1 MNVFVTGIGSFVGNL
16 LAHHLRACGHRV
28 GGSTRSPAPES
39 NLHRLVLGETCD
51 EEIFRGQDVVIH
63 AAWDLESPTPLFNV
77 DATRHIVDAAR
88 QMGVK
93 RQVFLSSLSAS
104 PTAPTIYGKSKYL
117 AEQLF
122 DYEKGD
128 LVIRPGLVV
137 GPGGLFQRTF
147 ELVRRSPVVPLIGA
161 GKLRIL
167 LVGQSQLA
175 EAITHLLTTTF
186 GFRRPCL
193 LFHPIVPTQAEL
205 IRAICT
211 KKNWRRFI
219 LPVPAG
225 VLLWGL
231 TLAEKFSFRLPIK
244 SANLR
249 AALKNEGV
257 SEASDLIPILGLTEP
272 YPKILSLLDALE

>member
-1 MNVFVTGIGSFVGNL
+1 MKVFITGIGSFVGNL
-16 LAHHLRACGHRV
+16 LCLHLRAGCHSVV
-28 GGSTRSPAPES
+28 GSMRNPKPGSGV
-39 NLHRLVLGETCD
+39 HRLVLGEACD
-51 EEIFRGQDVVIH
+51 AEVFRDHDVVIH
-63 AAWDLESPTPLFNV
+63 AAWDLESKDVSFNV
-77 DATRHIVDAAR
+77 EATRQIVDAAR
-88 QMGVK
+88 RVGVK

-104 PTAPTIYGKSKYL
+104 PSAPTIYGKSKYL

-193 LFHPIVPTQAEL
+193 LFHPIIPTQAEL

-231 TLAEKFSFRLPIK
+231 TLAEKFSVRLPIK

-249 AALKNEGV
+249 AALKNDGV
-257 SEASDLIPILGLTEP
+257 SEASDLIPILGLAEP
-272 YPKILSLLDALE
+272 YPKILSLLDPLE